1 MAIIPKTHLWQN
13 RVPTTTCW
21 LGEVKAFVSFWE
33 CLLLNRTNTWTVKS
47 AIDWLSCVDA
57 EWNFPEEMFA
67 HQLTSNTFTRL
78 PSDQPH
84 ERRLR
89 RACTMWHLGIDM
101 EICVNWV
108 LFLLVEISS
117 PIVERLSTI
126 SLSRFAPFE
135 RRKKYKVIL
144 SFVFFFFIIDIE
156 YYQDQYLVN
165 ALCSRPRR
173 WYVRYCGECE
183 NICDW
188 ILLFSLH
195 SISVDEHELFVIALL
210 VELPCAHYVRGKGRV
225 KSLKH

>member
-47 AIDWLSCVDA
+47 SIDWLSCVDA
-57 EWNFPEEMFA
+57 EWKFPEEMFA
-67 HQLTSNTFTRL
+67 HQLTSNTFPRL

-144 SFVFFFFIIDIE
+144 SFVFFFLHYWHWILSGSIFGKCFVLSPPTLIRAILWRMWKHLWLNFII
-156 YYQDQYLVN
+156 
-165 ALCSRPRR
+165 
-173 WYVRYCGECE
+173 
-183 NICDW
+183 
-188 ILLFSLH
+188 FST
-195 SISVDEHELFVIALL
+195 
-210 VELPCAHYVRGKGRV
+210 
-225 KSLKH
+225 